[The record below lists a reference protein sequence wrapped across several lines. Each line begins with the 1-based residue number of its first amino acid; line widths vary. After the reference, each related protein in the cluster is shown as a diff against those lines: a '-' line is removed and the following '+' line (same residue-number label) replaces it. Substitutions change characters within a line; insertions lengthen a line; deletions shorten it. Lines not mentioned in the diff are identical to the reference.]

1 LNTFDKLT
9 VLGGAARYDVCAS
22 SFSCRQA
29 PSRAGR
35 MGNPASSGICHSFL
49 PDGRCISLF
58 RVLMT
63 NACEQDC
70 SYCVNRRSRNTQR
83 TSFLPEELA
92 SLFIEF
98 YVRNYVE
105 GLFLSSGV
113 CGRADTTMEK
123 MVKTVEL
130 LREKYGY
137 QGYVHLKVLPG
148 ASQSL
153 VEKAGEL
160 ADRMSVNL
168 EAPNRKRLAVLSPGK
183 EMMTNMLE
191 RMQWMHQLSEQGKIP
206 SGQTTQF
213 VVGPAGETDFELLR
227 SVTWLYKHVG
237 LRRAYFSAFIP
248 VPETPLEN
256 FERTPLLREHRLYQA
271 EFLLRTYGFSL
282 EELAF
287 KGTDFNLP
295 LDYDPK
301 MVFALA
307 RPGRYPVE
315 VNQAAK
321 EELLRIPGIGKRSAA
336 RILSLRRQG
345 RITDIQEL
353 KNLGVVVKRAK
364 PFITIL
370 GKAQGH
376 LETLLQGTQLNL
388 WSPSRDHP
396 LPGGPEV
403 LPQGRPALPAESS
416 RDSLGE
422 RALPVAV

>member
-1 LNTFDKLT
+1 MDTFDKLSI
-9 VLGGAARYDVCAS
+9 LGGAARYDVCAS
-22 SFSCRQA
+22 SFSCRQT
-29 PSRAGR
+29 SSGTGR
-35 MGNPASSGICHSFL
+35 LGNPASSGICHSFL
-49 PDGRCISLF
+49 PDGRCVSLF
-58 RVLMT
+58 RVLLT

-70 SYCVNRRSRNTQR
+70 AYCANRRSRNTPR

-92 SLFIEF
+92 KLFIEF

-113 CGRADTTMEK
+113 CGRADATMEK
-123 MVKTVEL
+123 MIKVVEL
-130 LREKYGY
+130 LRLKYGY
-137 QGYVHLKVLPG
+137 QGYVHLKILPG
-148 ASQSL
+148 ASQNL
-153 VEKAGEL
+153 VERAGEL

-168 EAPNRKRLAVLSPGK
+168 EAPNRKRLALLSPGK
-183 EMMTNMLE
+183 EMMTSILE
-191 RMQWMHQLSEQGKIP
+191 RMRWMHQLSEAGKIP

-256 FERTPLLREHRLYQA
+256 SEHTPLLREHRLYQA

-287 KGTDFNLP
+287 QGSDFNLP
-295 LDYDPK
+295 LNYDPK
-301 MVFALA
+301 MVFALG

-315 VNQAAK
+315 VNKATR
-321 EELLRIPGIGKRSAA
+321 EDLLRIPGIGKRSTS
-336 RILSLRRQG
+336 RILALRRQG

-376 LETLLQGTQLNL
+376 LETLFQGTQLKL
-388 WSPSRDHP
+388 WSPNRDHP

-403 LPQGRPALPAESS
+403 LPQGRPALPGEPG
-416 RDSLGE
+416 RDRLGE
-422 RALPVAV
+422 RALPIAV

>member
-1 LNTFDKLT
+1 
-9 VLGGAARYDVCAS
+9 
-22 SFSCRQA
+22 
-29 PSRAGR
+29 
-35 MGNPASSGICHSFL
+35 
-49 PDGRCISLF
+49 
-58 RVLMT
+58 
-63 NACEQDC
+63 
-70 SYCVNRRSRNTQR
+70 
-83 TSFLPEELA
+83 
-92 SLFIEF
+92 
-98 YVRNYVE
+98 VRNYVE

-113 CGRADTTMEK
+113 CGRADATMEQ
-123 MVKTVEL
+123 MIKTVEL
-130 LREKYGY
+130 LRLKYGY

-168 EAPNRKRLAVLSPGK
+168 EAPNRKRLAILSPGK

-248 VPETPLEN
+248 VPQTPLEN
-256 FERTPLLREHRLYQA
+256 VERTPLLREHRLYQA

-301 MVFALA
+301 MVFALV

-315 VNQAAK
+315 VNKAAK
-321 EELLRIPGIGKRSAA
+321 EELLRVPGIGKRSAA

-353 KNLGVVVKRAK
+353 KNLGVVVKRAR

-370 GKAQGH
+370 GRTQGH

-403 LPQGRPALPAESS
+403 LPQSRVALPAESS
-416 RDSLGE
+416 RHSLGE

>member
-1 LNTFDKLT
+1 
-9 VLGGAARYDVCAS
+9 
-22 SFSCRQA
+22 
-29 PSRAGR
+29 
-35 MGNPASSGICHSFL
+35 MGNPAASGICHSFL
-49 PDGRCISLF
+49 PDGRCVSLF

-70 SYCVNRRSRNTQR
+70 SYCVNRKSRNTPR

-113 CGRADTTMEK
+113 CGRADATMEK
-123 MVKTVEL
+123 MIQTVEL
-130 LREKYGY
+130 LRLKYGY
-137 QGYVHLKVLPG
+137 QGYIHLKVLPG

-168 EAPNRKRLAVLSPGK
+168 EAPNRKRLALLSPGK
-183 EMMTNMLE
+183 EMITNMLE
-191 RMQWMHQLSEQGKIP
+191 RMRWMHRLSEQGKIP

-237 LRRAYFSAFIP
+237 LRRAYFSAFVP

-256 FERTPLLREHRLYQA
+256 LEPTPLLREHRLYQA

-315 VNQAAK
+315 VNKAAK
-321 EELLRIPGIGKRSAA
+321 EDLLRVPGIGRRSAA

-376 LETLLQGTQLNL
+376 LETLIQGTQLKL

-403 LPQGRPALPAESS
+403 LPQSRPALSAESS

>member
-1 LNTFDKLT
+1 METFEKLK

-29 PSRAGR
+29 PSGSGR
-35 MGNPASSGICHSFL
+35 LGNPASSGICHSFL
-49 PDGRCISLF
+49 PDGRCVSLF

-70 SYCVNRRSRNTQR
+70 AYCVNRKSRNTPR
-83 TSFLPEELA
+83 TAFLPEELA
-92 SLFIEF
+92 RLFIEF

-113 CGRADTTMEK
+113 CGSADATMQK

-130 LREKYGY
+130 LRLKYGY
-137 QGYVHLKVLPG
+137 QGYVHLKILPG
-148 ASQSL
+148 ASHSL
-153 VEKAGEL
+153 VERAGEL

-168 EAPNRKRLAVLSPGK
+168 EAPNRKRLALLSPGK
-183 EMMTNMLE
+183 EMMTSILE
-191 RMQWMHQLSEQGKIP
+191 RMQWMHRLSQEGKIP

-227 SVTWLYKHVG
+227 SVTWLYKNVG

-248 VPETPLEN
+248 VPQTPLEN
-256 FERTPLLREHRLYQA
+256 SERTPLLREHRLYQA

-287 KGTDFNLP
+287 QGTNFNLP

-307 RPGRYPVE
+307 RPGRYPLE
-315 VNQAAK
+315 VNKASR
-321 EELLRIPGIGKRSAA
+321 EDLLRVPGVGRRSAA
-336 RILSLRRQG
+336 RILALRRQG

-353 KNLGVVVKRAK
+353 KNLGVVVKRAR
-364 PFITIL
+364 PFITIM
-370 GKAQGH
+370 GRAQGH

-403 LPQGRPALPAESS
+403 LPQGRAALPAPPG
-416 RDSLGE
+416 RDRLGE
-422 RALPVAV
+422 RTLPIAV